1 MGKRKLFIPGPTEV
15 REEVLSAQKRWMI
28 GHREKDFSEL
38 YERVITKLK
47 KVLDTEREVMVFTS
61 SATGVMEGSIRNL
74 VNENVL
80 STVCG
85 AFSSR
90 WADISE
96 RCDKKVKKIE
106 VEWGCAIKPEMVEKE
121 LKENKYEAILVTHN
135 ETSTGVT
142 NPLKEISEVVRKVSP
157 DTLILVDAVSSM
169 AGIKIEINKWD
180 IDCVFASTQ
189 KCFALPPGLTVCVIS
204 DRALEKAKNVKGR
217 GFYFDFLLMKKYYD
231 ERRQTPSTPA
241 ISLLY
246 AMDYQLDRMLK
257 EGMDKRYERHKK
269 MANKVREWALDR
281 GFELFPE
288 KGYESNTV
296 TVIKNNKNI
305 DVQKLV
311 KDLKERGFTIANGYG
326 KLKNMTFRIGH
337 MGDLTLEE
345 IDELLKNIDEIL
357 S

>member
-96 RCDKKVKKIE
+96 RCGKKVKKIE

-142 NPLKEISEVVRKVSP
+142 NPLKEISEIVRKISP

-169 AGIKIEINKWD
+169 AGIKIEIDKWD

-189 KCFALPPGLTVCVIS
+189 KCFALPPGLTVCAIS
-204 DRALEKAKNVKGR
+204 ERALEKAKKVKGR

-231 ERRQTPSTPA
+231 ERKQTPSTPA

-257 EGMDKRYERHKK
+257 EGMDTRFERHKK
-269 MANKVREWALDR
+269 MADKVREWALNK

-311 KDLKERGFTIANGYG
+311 NGLKERGFTIANGYG
-326 KLKNMTFRIGH
+326 KLKNITFRIGH

-345 IDELLKNIDEIL
+345 IDELLKNIDELL

>member
-169 AGIKIEINKWD
+169 AGIKIEIDKWD

-231 ERRQTPSTPA
+231 ERKQTPSTPA

-311 KDLKERGFTIANGYG
+311 NNLKERGFTIANGYG